1 MSHTPGQIAEYGT
14 QEFNNNQS
22 VYTILESGIYTNSC
36 GIQFKTDLYHRTE
49 GYKNAGSCAIW
60 TSEVWG
66 YKIHQLDGTTTGKFS
81 INKDEIINH
90 WKTLT
95 EVKE

>member
-22 VYTILESGIYTNSC
+22 IYTILESGIYINPH
-36 GIQFKTDLYHRTE
+36 GIQFKTDLYHKTE
-49 GYKNAGSCAIW
+49 GYTPAGSCATW
-60 TSEVWG
+60 TREIWG
-66 YKIHQLDGTTTGKFS
+66 YKIHQPDETTTGKFS
-81 INKDEIINH
+81 INRQEIIDH

-95 EVKE
+95 ESKG